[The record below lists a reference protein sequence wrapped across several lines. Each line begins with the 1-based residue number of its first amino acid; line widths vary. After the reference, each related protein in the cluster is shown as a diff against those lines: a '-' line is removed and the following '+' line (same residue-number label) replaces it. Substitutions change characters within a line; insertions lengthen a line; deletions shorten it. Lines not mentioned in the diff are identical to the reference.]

1 MHKINLVIWTETHLL
16 LGRVWASQPL
26 LLIQMIQIKM
36 SLVIGL
42 SEIKKGRRPQ
52 GFKFTLRLVILIN
65 KDQIYNGLTTNL
77 KSSVS
82 KTKCSLKINKIH
94 YQTNFT
100 IKTLRIKSTV
110 NWNSKFI
117 RSHNNKR
124 NYIGKCNITNKCTI
138 SLLKNSNKSRIL
150 RSRKESCKMGNSLQ
164 EFTIQE

>member
-1 MHKINLVIWTETHLL
+1 MNKFDLVVWSKTHLL
-16 LGRVWASQPL
+16 PGRVWASKPL
-26 LLIQMIQIKM
+26 LLIQIKM

-65 KDQIYNGLTTNL
+65 KDHIYNGLTMTF

-94 YQTNFT
+94 YQANFT

-117 RSHNNKR
+117 RYHNNKR
-124 NYIGKCNITNKCTI
+124 KYIGKCNITNKCTI
-138 SLLKNSNKSRIL
+138 SLLKNSNKSRTLI
-150 RSRKESCKMGNSLQ
+150 SRKESCKMCISLQ